1 MKINWKLRLK
11 NKVTLTAIVLSVIS
25 LIYQVLGLL
34 GIVPAISQDAVTQAA
49 GTVINV
55 LALMGI
61 ITDPTTEGLS
71 DSKQAMGYQEPKKEE
86 TENDQ

>member
-1 MKINWKLRLK
+1 MKINWKLRLQ
-11 NKVTLTAIVLSVIS
+11 NKMTLVAIVMAVIG
-25 LIYQVLGLL
+25 LIYQVMGLV

-71 DSKQAMGYQEPKKEE
+71 DSQQALGYSEPKKGE
-86 TENDQ
+86 

>member
-1 MKINWKLRLK
+1 MKINWKLRLQ
-11 NKVTLTAIVLSVIS
+11 NKMTLIAIVMAVIG
-25 LIYQVLGLL
+25 LIYQVMGLV

-71 DSKQAMGYQEPKKEE
+71 DSQQALGYSEPKKGGNKEA
-86 TENDQ
+86 

>member
-1 MKINWKLRLK
+1 MKINWKLRLQ
-11 NKVTLTAIVLSVIS
+11 NKMTLVAIVMAVIG
-25 LIYQVLGLL
+25 LIYQVMGLV

-61 ITDPTTEGLS
+61 ITDPTTAGLS
-71 DSKQAMGYQEPKKEE
+71 DSQQALGYSEPKKGGNKEA
-86 TENDQ
+86 

>member
-11 NKVTLTAIVLSVIS
+11 NKMTLIAIVMAVIG
-25 LIYQVLGLL
+25 LIYQVMGLV

-71 DSKQAMGYQEPKKEE
+71 DSQQALGYSEPKKGE
-86 TENDQ
+86 

>member
-11 NKVTLTAIVLSVIS
+11 NKVTLTAIVLAVIA

-34 GIVPAISQDAVTQAA
+34 GIVPAISQDEVTQAA
-49 GTVINV
+49 GTAINV

-61 ITDPTTEGLS
+61 ITDPTTAGLS
-71 DSKQAMGYQEPKKEE
+71 DSQQAMGYTEPKKEE
-86 TENDQ
+86 